1 MKFKKFRNTILE
13 DARLTKA
20 RTFFLEA
27 LKDYGILLWHTSSNG
42 KSTYLKFRDCRLGT
56 IRISNHECQKKYNYS
71 CCFNYESDT
80 EEKKHSIVAEIIERA
95 KQTPNFNKNKF
106 IVRTTDGKGFEEV
119 QTIREYRLVIMH
131 PELY

>member
-13 DARLTKA
+13 DAKLTKA

-71 CCFNYESDT
+71 CCFNYELDS
-80 EEKKHSIVAEIIERA
+80 EEKK
-95 KQTPNFNKNKF
+95 K
-106 IVRTTDGKGFEEV
+106 
-119 QTIREYRLVIMH
+119 RL
-131 PELY
+131 

>member
-1 MKFKKFRNTILE
+1 MDSERVH
-13 DARLTKA
+13 RLVNYV
-20 RTFFLEA
+20 REL
-27 LKDYGILLWHTSSNG
+27 G
-42 KSTYLKFRDCRLGT
+42 KQFSFGTRLKFVVHIGMGT
-56 IRISNHECQKKYNYS
+56 EGRTHN
-71 CCFNYESDT
+71 
-80 EEKKHSIVAEIIERA
+80 IVAEIIERA